1 MEHVSLVHPTGK
13 FPEKVENLKRW
24 ARFPGWNF
32 RTECRVPFTF
42 LVVCTSSRST
52 VGHRDVPG
60 LRPNGTTFYQLEIP
74 LLLPLKFPGFFPKWK
89 APYVCHRICMFVIM
103 IKFGTVLSLFVTLRY
118 SLKVEEIVE
127 IGDLSAEDIHLPG
140 IYVKGLL
147 KGSNY
152 EKRIEVR

>member
-1 MEHVSLVHPTGK
+1 MSIATGFGEIEWLIRFIGRDTAILDEVHVQKNIKDTMS
-13 FPEKVENLKRW
+13 
-24 ARFPGWNF
+24 A
-32 RTECRVPFTF
+32 
-42 LVVCTSSRST
+42 
-52 VGHRDVPG
+52 
-60 LRPNGTTFYQLEIP
+60 
-74 LLLPLKFPGFFPKWK
+74 
-89 APYVCHRICMFVIM
+89 CHRICKLIIM
-103 IKFGTVLSLFVTLRY
+103 IKFWTVLSFFLY

>member
-1 MEHVSLVHPTGK
+1 
-13 FPEKVENLKRW
+13 
-24 ARFPGWNF
+24 
-32 RTECRVPFTF
+32 
-42 LVVCTSSRST
+42 
-52 VGHRDVPG
+52 
-60 LRPNGTTFYQLEIP
+60 
-74 LLLPLKFPGFFPKWK
+74 
-89 APYVCHRICMFVIM
+89 MFIIM
-103 IKFGTVLSLFVTLRY
+103 IKFGTVLNLFVTLY

>member
-1 MEHVSLVHPTGK
+1 
-13 FPEKVENLKRW
+13 
-24 ARFPGWNF
+24 
-32 RTECRVPFTF
+32 
-42 LVVCTSSRST
+42 
-52 VGHRDVPG
+52 
-60 LRPNGTTFYQLEIP
+60 
-74 LLLPLKFPGFFPKWK
+74 
-89 APYVCHRICMFVIM
+89 MFIIM
-103 IKFGTVLSLFVTLRY
+103 IKFGTVLSLFITLF

>member
-1 MEHVSLVHPTGK
+1 
-13 FPEKVENLKRW
+13 
-24 ARFPGWNF
+24 
-32 RTECRVPFTF
+32 
-42 LVVCTSSRST
+42 
-52 VGHRDVPG
+52 
-60 LRPNGTTFYQLEIP
+60 
-74 LLLPLKFPGFFPKWK
+74 
-89 APYVCHRICMFVIM
+89 MFIAM
-103 IKFGTVLSLFVTLRY
+103 IKFGTVLSLFVTLY

>member
-1 MEHVSLVHPTGK
+1 
-13 FPEKVENLKRW
+13 
-24 ARFPGWNF
+24 
-32 RTECRVPFTF
+32 
-42 LVVCTSSRST
+42 
-52 VGHRDVPG
+52 
-60 LRPNGTTFYQLEIP
+60 
-74 LLLPLKFPGFFPKWK
+74 
-89 APYVCHRICMFVIM
+89 MFIIM
-103 IKFGTVLSLFVTLRY
+103 IKFGTVLSLFVTLY

>member
-1 MEHVSLVHPTGK
+1 MRYLYKRTLKILCLPQDLHVYHY
-13 FPEKVENLKRW
+13 
-24 ARFPGWNF
+24 
-32 RTECRVPFTF
+32 
-42 LVVCTSSRST
+42 
-52 VGHRDVPG
+52 D
-60 LRPNGTTFYQLEIP
+60 
-74 LLLPLKFPGFFPKWK
+74 
-89 APYVCHRICMFVIM
+89 
-103 IKFGTVLSLFVTLRY
+103 KFGTVLSLFVTLY

>member
-1 MEHVSLVHPTGK
+1 
-13 FPEKVENLKRW
+13 
-24 ARFPGWNF
+24 
-32 RTECRVPFTF
+32 
-42 LVVCTSSRST
+42 
-52 VGHRDVPG
+52 
-60 LRPNGTTFYQLEIP
+60 
-74 LLLPLKFPGFFPKWK
+74 
-89 APYVCHRICMFVIM
+89 MFIVL
-103 IKFGTVLSLFVTLRY
+103 IKFGTVLSLFVTLY

>member
-1 MEHVSLVHPTGK
+1 MSIATGFGEIEWLIRFIGRDTAILDEVHVQKNIKDT
-13 FPEKVENLKRW
+13 
-24 ARFPGWNF
+24 
-32 RTECRVPFTF
+32 
-42 LVVCTSSRST
+42 
-52 VGHRDVPG
+52 
-60 LRPNGTTFYQLEIP
+60 
-74 LLLPLKFPGFFPKWK
+74 
-89 APYVCHRICMFVIM
+89 VCHRICMLIIM
-103 IKFGTVLSLFVTLRY
+103 IKFRSVLSFFLY

>member
-1 MEHVSLVHPTGK
+1 
-13 FPEKVENLKRW
+13 
-24 ARFPGWNF
+24 
-32 RTECRVPFTF
+32 
-42 LVVCTSSRST
+42 
-52 VGHRDVPG
+52 
-60 LRPNGTTFYQLEIP
+60 
-74 LLLPLKFPGFFPKWK
+74 
-89 APYVCHRICMFVIM
+89 M
-103 IKFGTVLSLFVTLRY
+103 IKFGTVLSLFVTLY

>member
-1 MEHVSLVHPTGK
+1 
-13 FPEKVENLKRW
+13 
-24 ARFPGWNF
+24 
-32 RTECRVPFTF
+32 
-42 LVVCTSSRST
+42 
-52 VGHRDVPG
+52 
-60 LRPNGTTFYQLEIP
+60 
-74 LLLPLKFPGFFPKWK
+74 
-89 APYVCHRICMFVIM
+89 MFIIM
-103 IKFGTVLSLFVTLRY
+103 IKFGTVLSLLVTLY